1 MKDKVASAHKNV
13 LKKYFAKNDHE
24 GCLVNMKILSI
35 VCGGVSC
42 YKYIDFA
49 RFLIKNY
56 KAQIETI
63 LTKSASEFITPLLVS
78 SATGNQCY
86 VNDSYKMEHIS
97 LSRNVDVVVVFSAT
111 ANFISSVA
119 AGLGGNLAL
128 DAILAKNPETPIIFC
143 PAMNPSMWVNPAI
156 VSNVERLKNF
166 GYLFCGPTSGEALCG
181 ESGSGRL
188 ESVENIANFV
198 LNLVNCR
205 KQKNGKK
212 VVITTGATIEKI
224 DDVRYISNHSSGLQ
238 GVLIANEF
246 CKNGYDVILICGKIE
261 DNVRAQILPQIK
273 TINCLSAKQML
284 DKSLENMPCFCFIAV
299 AAVCD
304 FYVVGAS
311 NGKIKKSEGGLKT
324 VNLAEN
330 EDILKTISS
339 LPKERGANVVV
350 GFAAEQGENLTKYAI
365 EKIKTKGCNFIV
377 ANSIDGGFGGG
388 NQALVKIF
396 DKSGKMLFEAI
407 NTSKCQVAKQIV
419 EIINEGGNN

>member
-1 MKDKVASAHKNV
+1 
-13 LKKYFAKNDHE
+13 
-24 GCLVNMKILSI
+24 MKILSI
-35 VCGGVSC
+35 VCGGISC

-78 SATGNQCY
+78 ATTGNQCY
-86 VNDSYKMEHIS
+86 IGDSYKMEHIS
-97 LSRNVDVVVVFSAT
+97 LTRNVDAVVVFSAT
-111 ANFISSVA
+111 ANFTSSVA
-119 AGLGGNLAL
+119 AGLGGTLAL

-143 PAMNPSMWVNPAI
+143 PAMNPSMWANPAI
-156 VSNVERLKNF
+156 VSNVEKLKNF
-166 GYLFCGPTSGEALCG
+166 GYLFCGPTSGQALCG

-198 LNLVNCR
+198 FGFVNCR

-238 GVLIANEF
+238 GVLLANEF

-261 DNVRAQILPQIK
+261 DNVQAQILPQI
-273 TINCLSAKQML
+273 TIINCLSAKQML
-284 DKSLENMPCFCFIAV
+284 QECVGQMPCNIFVAV

-330 EDILKTISS
+330 EDILKTISH
-339 LPKERGANVVV
+339 LPNGKRPQTVI
-350 GFAAEQGENLTKYAI
+350 GFAAEQGEYLEKYAL

-377 ANSIDGGFGGG
+377 ANSIDGAECVFGGK
-388 NQALVKIF
+388 NQSFVKIF
-396 DKSGKMLFEAI
+396 NQNGETIFESQ
-407 NTSKCQVAKQIV
+407 NLSKQNLAEKIV
-419 EIINEGGNN
+419 RVVK